1 MWFVAQCRMVNFMEY
16 DDPQEE
22 DDDWGQPAAPRTPE
36 NLAKAKRA
44 QRILLIVGGIGVVL
58 PAVVYFLIYGPSGCG
73 VSV

>member
-1 MWFVAQCRMVNFMEY
+1 MVNFMES
-16 DDPQEE
+16 DDLEE
-22 DDDWGQPAAPRTPE
+22 DDDDWGQPAAPRTPE

-58 PAVVYFLIYGPSGCG
+58 PAVLYFLIYGPSGCG

>member
-1 MWFVAQCRMVNFMEY
+1 MVNFMEY
-16 DDPQEE
+16 DDQKE

-58 PAVVYFLIYGPSGCG
+58 PAVLYFLIYGPSGCG